1 MVREGLKEISV
12 KPEVFEEYNE
22 MICAKADQLQEQGR
36 DMGNNMVPQ
45 MPELMTM
52 FDSPEVHG
60 ALSSILGQDY
70 YIHLH
75 RHAHTS
81 RGIDEGAGQRMH
93 KDSVGNSRHCV
104 STGTVG
110 GL

>member
-1 MVREGLKEISV
+1 
-12 KPEVFEEYNE
+12 
-22 MICAKADQLQEQGR
+22 
-36 DMGNNMVPQ
+36 
-45 MPELMTM
+45 M

-104 STGTVG
+104 DSKRRHHRTRWCMLLYFPQDTPVELGPT
-110 GL
+110 